1 MEGVVGM
8 LWASEAGCYA
18 GCSRSFRCL
27 WRFCQVFYLL
37 FVRAL
42 LSNYTRLRNEGLESE
57 ALKPKFHRDLNWVAG
72 GFLQAFVGGVI
83 VMDIEVL
90 QGFSR
95 SFLHVL
101 FMSLRVFWGLQVSTL
116 SLGVQRTQLLGTRV

>member
-1 MEGVVGM
+1 MFMEILSGV
-8 LWASEAGCYA
+8 LP
-18 GCSRSFRCL
+18 SF
-27 WRFCQVFYLL
+27 F
-37 FVRAL
+37 RAL

-57 ALKPKFHRDLNWVAG
+57 ALKPKFHRDWNWVAG
-72 GFLQAFVGGVI
+72 GVLQAFVGGVI

-101 FMSLRVFWGLQVSTL
+101 FMSLRVFWGLQSQPYP
-116 SLGVQRTQLLGTRV
+116 SGSKGPKY